1 MDGRSGSPIEGRS
14 QDVASSRIRQD
25 PRAVDRRSLLR
36 MTLGG
41 SVAGFALD
49 GLVDVPAAKA
59 AAKELKLS
67 DVNEFTTACNFCSC
81 GCGMI
86 AAVRDGKLITLEGDY
101 DHPVNRGSLCVK
113 GMAMFATHSSPRRNQ
128 VPRYRA
134 PGSDH
139 WEEITWQAAAERIA
153 KKIKAVRDATWIA

>member
-49 GLVDVPAAKA
+49 GLVDVPP
-59 AAKELKLS
+59 ES
-67 DVNEFTTACNFCSC
+67 VVTP
-81 GCGMI
+81 
-86 AAVRDGKLITLEGDY
+86 LE
-101 DHPVNRGSLCVK
+101 RL
-113 GMAMFATHSSPRRNQ
+113 AEAF
-128 VPRYRA
+128 
-134 PGSDH
+134 PGSKLLD
-139 WEEITWQAAAERIA
+139 ERP
-153 KKIKAVRDATWIA
+153 